1 MDYQVFERLGDS
13 QFGQQEAED
22 GQAYMERVFR
32 KVFSSQQ
39 EEDGEQVAEHVYEM
53 MQSRFVACGFQEQ
66 TLDVGFQV
74 RQWEL
79 NPMGNLHGGILMTA
93 VDMTC
98 GLLTRFYRQTGKV
111 LTAHLSVDFLRPMQS
126 GDQFVVRAK
135 LNKSGRR
142 IAFLTA
148 EVRLTKNGKVMAT
161 ASGTFV

>member
-13 QFGQQEAED
+13 RFGQREAED
-22 GQAYMERVFR
+22 GQAYMERIFR
-32 KVFSSQQ
+32 KAFVSRR
-39 EEDGEQVAEHVYEM
+39 EADGEQSEEHVYEM
-53 MQSRFVACGFQEQ
+53 MRSRFAACGFQEQ
-66 TLDVGFQV
+66 TLDVEFQV

-79 NPMGNLHGGILMTA
+79 NPMGNLHGGVLVTA
-93 VDMTC
+93 IDMTC

-148 EVRLTKNGKVMAT
+148 EVRLKKDGKVMAT